1 MDYRKILDGLRAELE
16 ANEAIVLE
24 DYYLNRGLTP
34 KAAPEPVEEPA
45 DRMAELTALLLEI
58 ERDYPE
64 ILPEIKA
71 FTEAM
76 VRGDRQYAYRAL
88 LQTGA
93 AMAKFPAEALS

>member
-1 MDYRKILDGLRAELE
+1 VAPLAVR
-16 ANEAIVLE
+16 
-24 DYYLNRGLTP
+24 LTP